1 MKMLKISYILFCVVP
16 LILAIPFMEQ
26 ENELHEKNFHLFD
39 KVLTP
44 VSNILLKIIVIISTN
59 L

>member
-1 MKMLKISYILFCVVP
+1 MLKISYILFCVVP